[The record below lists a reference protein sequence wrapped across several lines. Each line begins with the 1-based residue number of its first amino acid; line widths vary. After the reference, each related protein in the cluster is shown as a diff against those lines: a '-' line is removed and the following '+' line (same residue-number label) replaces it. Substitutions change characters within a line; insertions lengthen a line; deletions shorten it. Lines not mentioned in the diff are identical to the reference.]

1 MTKENTSAKSNS
13 LKLFE
18 GNKIRSVWNEKEGEW
33 YFSVVDVVGALT
45 ESVNPA
51 IYWRKLKQRLKEEG
65 SETVTICHGLKM
77 KALDGKMRL
86 TDAANPKG
94 ILRIIQSI
102 PSKKAEPFKLWLA
115 KVGSER
121 IDEEIDPE
129 LAIARAVDAYRRK
142 GYSEE
147 WISQRMLSIKVRNGL
162 TDEWQKRGV
171 KKGNQFAI
179 LTDIISKEWSGMTTR
194 EYKDFKGLK
203 KQNLR
208 DNMTDS
214 ELILN
219 MLAENTTKEISK
231 AEKPQT
237 FSENRSVAKRGGKVA
252 DVARKAVEES
262 TGRPVITNKNHLPGN
277 KNRIE
282 G

>member
-1 MTKENTSAKSNS
+1 MTNLPTKPNS

-18 GNKIRSVWNEKEGEW
+18 GNQIRSVWNEQEEEW
-33 YFSVVDVVGALT
+33 YFSVKDVVNALAEPT
-45 ESVNPA
+45 D
-51 IYWRKLKQRLKEEG
+51 
-65 SETVTICHGLKM
+65 VTDYIK
-77 KALDGKMRL
+77 KMRKRDTFL
-86 TDAANPKG
+86 SEGWGQIVTPLLFQTAGGKQKLIFAKTKG

-129 LAIARAVDAYRRK
+129 LAFARAVENYRRR

-147 WISQRMLSIKVRNGL
+147 WINQRMLSIKIRNGL
-162 TDEWQKRGV
+162 TDEWHKRGV

-179 LTDIISKEWSGMTTR
+179 LTDIISREWSGMTTR
-194 EYKDFKGLK
+194 EYKNFKGLK
-203 KQNLR
+203 KQSLR

-231 AEKPQT
+231 SEQPTTFAESQAI
-237 FSENRSVAKRGGKVA
+237 AKRGGRVA
-252 DVARKAVEES
+252 NIARKAVEES
-262 TGRPVITNKNHLPGN
+262 TGKSVISSKKYLPG
-277 KNRIE
+277 KPDE
-282 G
+282 D